1 MSLFARLFR
10 RGPVLPAG
18 LAGRLDAWQ
27 ALAGEGDRVPLHQ
40 ARFVLVDVETSGLDP
55 RRDWLIAVGAV
66 AVGAGR
72 LEVGRGFEV
81 VLREEGAAAD
91 QAVLIHG
98 IAPGE
103 RARGEPAAEA
113 LLSFLEYAG
122 RSALV
127 AFHAPFDR
135 AVLDRAVRATLGARI
150 PNPWL
155 DLAWLAPALY
165 PRLGLERAGMDPWL
179 EHFGLKPHVRHR
191 ALGDALITGELF
203 LVLLAQ
209 ARATGVRDL
218 AGLRRLARD
227 HERVTQAGGGLVGV

>member
-1 MSLFARLFR
+1 MSLFARLFG
-10 RGPVLPAG
+10 RGPAIAPA
-18 LAGRLDAWQ
+18 LAARLGAWK
-27 ALAGEGDRVPLHQ
+27 ALAGEGERVPLDE

-55 RRDWLIAVGAV
+55 RRDRLIAVGAV
-66 AVGAGR
+66 ALRGRR
-72 LEVGRGFEV
+72 LEVGQGFEV
-81 VLREEGAAAD
+81 VIRDEGAAAD
-91 QAVLIHG
+91 KAVLIHG

-103 RARGEPAAEA
+103 RARGEPAGEA
-113 LLSFLEYAG
+113 LMSFLEYAG

-135 AVLDRAVRATLGARI
+135 AVLERAVRATLGARI

-165 PRLGLERAGMDPWL
+165 PRLGLEREGLDPWL

-227 HERVTQAGGGLVGV
+227 HERVTQAGGGLAGV

>member
-10 RGPVLPAG
+10 RGPDLAPG
-18 LAGRLDAWQ
+18 LAERLDRWR
-27 ALAGEGDRVPLHQ
+27 ALAAEGDRTPLDE

-55 RRDWLIAVGAV
+55 RRDRLIAIGAV
-66 AVGAGR
+66 SLRCGR

-81 VLREEGAAAD
+81 VLREEGAEAD
-91 QAVLIHG
+91 RAVLIHG
-98 IAPGE
+98 IAPEE
-103 RARGEPAAEA
+103 RAQGEPAAEA

-122 RSALV
+122 RSALL

-135 AVLDRAVRATLGARI
+135 AVLERAVRTTLSARI
-150 PNPWL
+150 PSPWL

-165 PRLGLERAGMDPWL
+165 PRLGLEREGLDPWL

-209 ARATGVRDL
+209 ARATGIRDL

-227 HERVTQAGGGLVGV
+227 HERVTQASGGLAGA